1 MGFLILTIK
10 FIQKEKFGKLVKTE
24 IITQAGGSVFLNP
37 KKKKRNFFFFF
48 FK

>member
-24 IITQAGGSVFLNP
+24 IITQAGGSVFLN
-37 KKKKRNFFFFF
+37 KKKKKKEFFLFLF
-48 FK
+48 